1 MSTQPP
7 EQRDQAHHPERIDL
21 RTLAKMARASEP
33 FACLACYDATTA
45 KLCERA
51 GVHLLLA
58 GDSAAQV
65 VLGFER
71 TIDMPL
77 DFAIHI
83 TAALRRGAPSRCIMA
98 DMPFLSYHA
107 EETEALKNAGR
118 FLTEGMADIVK
129 LEADASFAP
138 LVRAMTRAGIP
149 VCAHVGL
156 LPQAASIT
164 GYAARGRTAADARR
178 IVDDAIALQDA
189 GAAMLLVEAV
199 PDETTEAI
207 LASTTVPLIGIGAGP
222 ACHGQILVVNDLL
235 GMQDWKP
242 RFVEPAADLAPE
254 ITRAAAEWVR
264 RVAARAPGGQR
275 YRMHEGEP
283 ARLDTPNK
291 TRVTWEGVKPS
302 SG

>member
-1 MSTQPP
+1 MSIQPP
-7 EQRDQAHHPERIDL
+7 QQAGQGPQPERITL
-21 RTLAKMARASEP
+21 RTLAKMARAAEP

-71 TIDMPL
+71 TLDMPL

-98 DMPFLSYHA
+98 DMPFLSYHTSEA
-107 EETEALKNAGR
+107 EALKNAGR

-129 LEADASFAP
+129 LEADATFAP

-156 LPQAASIT
+156 LPQAAAIS

-222 ACHGQILVVNDLL
+222 ACHAQILVINDLL

-242 RFVEPAADLAPE
+242 RFVEPAANLAPE
-254 ITRAAAEWVR
+254 ITKAAAEWVR
-264 RVAARAPGGQR
+264 RVAAKTPGGDR
-275 YRMHEGEP
+275 YRMHQGEP
-283 ARLDTPNK
+283 ERLETPNK
-291 TRVTWEGVKPS
+291 PKVTWEGVKPS
-302 SG
+302 PG